1 MRSWLTT
8 LLDVLHV
15 LTAVVGFIV
24 SVVEALNEGVSGIGD
39 QKKQEALKM
48 WSQVRDILRNVVKE
62 VLGDKAAGW
71 FNFLSQDKVVSIFI
85 DLLVAY
91 FNRTGFFPKGK

>member
-8 LLDVLHV
+8 LMDVLHV

-24 SVVEALNEGVSGIGD
+24 SVVEALNEGVSGVGE

-48 WSQVRDILRNVVKE
+48 WTQVRDILRNVVRE
-62 VLGDKAAGW
+62 VLGERAASW
-71 FNFLSQDKVVSIFI
+71 FGFLSQDKVVSVFI